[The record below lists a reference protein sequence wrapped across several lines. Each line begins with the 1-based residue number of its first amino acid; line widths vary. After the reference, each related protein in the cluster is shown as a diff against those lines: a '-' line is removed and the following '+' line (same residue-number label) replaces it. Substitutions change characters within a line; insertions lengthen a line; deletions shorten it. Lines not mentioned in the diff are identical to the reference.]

1 MNTIDESMGHASKY
15 ESFPLIDHPALYVS
29 NTRILLD
36 ATTRRPLNAMNQSP
50 HQANTPH
57 RLMSGTDL
65 VGTQSIW
72 GGLGRTVKFKFSEG
86 RFAKHVRQIVQADYK
101 ASFSRLVSEHQAH
114 PHVFSCLGKGALTRV
129 KIMFSGE
136 VTFTDLDCMLNR
148 NLSPSDY
155 SLLFPFLTI
164 AVKRPSLGVAASGV
178 HEMVHWVENCSDVSI
193 GTCVAE
199 GADVGW
205 DEWTTAFLT
214 QGRWIVQL
222 AEE

>member
-86 RFAKHVRQIVQADYK
+86 RFAKHK

-129 KIMFSGE
+129 KIMFSATIRSSSHFSPLLLN
-136 VTFTDLDCMLNR
+136 VPSFTN
-148 NLSPSDY
+148 
-155 SLLFPFLTI
+155 
-164 AVKRPSLGVAASGV
+164 SLGVAASGV